1 MNSNMKIDL
10 KEICFNIT
18 RRCNLHCEFCYVYDF
33 INHHNSNLKMD
44 LPLDKIKSIVEGSSV
59 ETVFLTGGE
68 PFMHPAIRE
77 IIGYFSNSGRKINIA
92 TNGLLLDEHICQFLR
107 DKDVSL
113 LISLREKSDET
124 FRIINML
131 DAYEIEVICYHIPTT
146 NSPILL
152 SKLLSECPSVK
163 KIKLLYDSKNPK
175 GSSEWF
181 TLLYE
186 IYSSLKSS
194 LDNIDVEVEISF
206 LPKTN
211 IVAKDKRRGAFDRIQ
226 VSTEGL
232 FYYCPLL
239 VCNTEGSMDLPVSK
253 CTPDVCPVLSK
264 GLDDEKYTGVCCFL
278 VSSLQN
284 AIKIGKYG
292 GAI

>member
-1 MNSNMKIDL
+1 
-10 KEICFNIT
+10 
-18 RRCNLHCEFCYVYDF
+18 
-33 INHHNSNLKMD
+33 MD
-44 LPLDKIKSIVEGSSV
+44 LSLDKIKSIVEGSSLK
-59 ETVFLTGGE
+59 TAFLTGGE

-77 IIGYFSNSGRKINIA
+77 IIEFFSNFGIKINIA
-92 TNGLLLDEHICQFLR
+92 TNGLLLDEQMCQFLAQ
-107 DKDVSL
+107 KDVSL

-131 DAYEIEVICYHIPTT
+131 DAHKIEAICYHIPTSC
-146 NSPILL
+146 SPRLL
-152 SKLLSECPSVK
+152 PRLLLECPSVK
-163 KIKLLYDSKNPK
+163 KIKLLYDSKKPK
-175 GSSEWF
+175 SSSEWF
-181 TLLYE
+181 ALLYE
-186 IYSSLKSS
+186 IYSSLKTS
-194 LDNIDVEVEISF
+194 LDSIDVEVEISF

-232 FYYCPLL
+232 YYYCPLM
-239 VCNTEGSMDLPVSK
+239 VCNTEGSVDLPVSK
-253 CTPDVCPVLSK
+253 CTPNVCPVLSK
-264 GLDDEKYTGVCCFL
+264 GLDDEKYTSVCCFL